1 MGDHAMALMQQQMQ
15 QTMNA
20 REQAAQAAAELAAQR
35 QQQQGDSLLQ
45 QSVKDT
51 ALDTDKPAEDQ
62 QDTILTGHK
71 TRDIR
76 SPTLR
81 NSQDEHSYLANQRQ
95 NFKPQNNPQ
104 TAPIVAAAPQ
114 DELKSLDMMMQQLLQ
129 DAPAADND
137 TEQSVEVDPSET
149 EQPAEVVQPR
159 TEPVPVCKY
168 TPKVPYPVPAKATR
182 KDREEMKCKKMLL
195 MKGLISGK
203 ISEDSNF
210 MIISKECSA
219 VLQNKTIRKLGDPG
233 KFVLSLQVGRTVFS
247 CSLVDLGSSVNL
259 IPYSVAR
266 RYVPISYHT
275 L

>member
-35 QQQQGDSLLQ
+35 QQQQG
-45 QSVKDT
+45 
-51 ALDTDKPAEDQ
+51 
-62 QDTILTGHK
+62 
-71 TRDIR
+71 
-76 SPTLR
+76 
-81 NSQDEHSYLANQRQ
+81 
-95 NFKPQNNPQ
+95 
-104 TAPIVAAAPQ
+104 
-114 DELKSLDMMMQQLLQ
+114 